1 MSDILGIDIGVGS
14 IKVVVMNKNG
24 DKYALEAIG
33 ETANKGG
40 DWLKEGNKKSFET
53 VVSSIKLLLS
63 DMKLKQR
70 LVATS
75 LPEDE
80 VVSRLVRLPPLKDD
94 EIKEALRFE
103 AETFVPFP
111 LDKVSIDY
119 EVVERDEAG
128 RLMVFAI
135 AAKNDIIQRYVSLFK
150 TLNLNLVA
158 LESPAVA
165 MRRTL
170 GISVSASESVMVVDM
185 GEKYSDI
192 VIVHNNN
199 VLFTRAMSVGGE
211 SLTRAISVNLGLD
224 MASAEEYKKAY
235 GMKEIELEGK
245 IKAALLPVFSAM
257 AEEIRR
263 AMVAYREEWSRSI
276 TLLVLSGGG
285 AHVPGLAEEMIKVLG
300 VEVQVIQPF
309 MNVDVSKVVV
319 PINLPTEGCRFS
331 IAVGLALRGM
341 V

>member
-63 DMKLKQR
+63 DMKIKQR

-150 TLNLNLVA
+150 TLNLRIKLKPSG
-158 LESPAVA
+158 LIQK
-165 MRRTL
+165 T
-170 GISVSASESVMVVDM
+170 
-185 GEKYSDI
+185 K
-192 VIVHNNN
+192 
-199 VLFTRAMSVGGE
+199 TR
-211 SLTRAISVNLGLD
+211 
-224 MASAEEYKKAY
+224 
-235 GMKEIELEGK
+235 
-245 IKAALLPVFSAM
+245 
-257 AEEIRR
+257 
-263 AMVAYREEWSRSI
+263 
-276 TLLVLSGGG
+276 
-285 AHVPGLAEEMIKVLG
+285 
-300 VEVQVIQPF
+300 
-309 MNVDVSKVVV
+309 
-319 PINLPTEGCRFS
+319 
-331 IAVGLALRGM
+331 
-341 V
+341 